1 MNTLGRMSTPR
12 REKSH
17 RGHFILDQLEKR
29 MSEQEESVMLKRDFP
44 KDKPRPGGHGRAVV
58 VLVAFVAGAAVGSV
72 LQSVRRKR
80 RSVANSKL
88 CAATAL
94 GLSPPVQH
102 HHLAACRRIPV
113 PVVDDTKQLQQPS
126 RQRRPHCG
134 ALDLPQYP
142 PAQTEFDTQSA
153 RLACQEAGVIFERKR
168 YKAAADVIF
177 VLICFLQHCLQ
188 HDQLFHSTIL
198 PKWLI

>member
-1 MNTLGRMSTPR
+1 MNTLGRMSSPS

-17 RGHFILDQLEKR
+17 RGQLILDQLEKHL
-29 MSEQEESVMLKRDFP
+29 SEQEESVMLKRDIP

-80 RSVANSKL
+80 RSVASKL

-102 HHLAACRRIPV
+102 HHLAACRRVPV
-113 PVVDDTKQLQQPS
+113 PVVDDTEQLQQPS

-153 RLACQEAGVIFERKR
+153 RLAGQEVS
-168 YKAAADVIF
+168 
-177 VLICFLQHCLQ
+177 FLKGRGTRLQ
-188 HDQLFHSTIL
+188 LM
-198 PKWLI
+198 

>member
-1 MNTLGRMSTPR
+1 MAGCRFRAEKHVTEDKLEGR
-12 REKSH
+12 
-17 RGHFILDQLEKR
+17 L
-29 MSEQEESVMLKRDFP
+29 SEQEESVMLKRDVL
-44 KDKPRPGGHGRAVV
+44 KDESRPGGHGRAVV
-58 VLVAFVAGAAVGSV
+58 VLVSFVAGAAVGSV

-88 CAATAL
+88 CEATAL
-94 GLSPPVQH
+94 GLPPPVDH
-102 HHLAACRRIPV
+102 HHLVACRRLSV
-113 PVVDDTKQLQQPS
+113 PFVDDTEQLQQPS

-153 RLACQEAGVIFERKR
+153 RLACKEAGGIFDRKR
-168 YKAAADVIF
+168 YKAAADVIS
-177 VLICFLQHCLQ
+177 VLIYFLQHCLQ
-188 HDQLFHSTIL
+188 HNRLFHSTIL

>member
-1 MNTLGRMSTPR
+1 
-12 REKSH
+12 
-17 RGHFILDQLEKR
+17 
-29 MSEQEESVMLKRDFP
+29 MSEQLESVRRKRDVP
-44 KDKPRPGGHGRAVV
+44 KDEPRPGGHGRAVV

-94 GLSPPVQH
+94 GLSPPEH

-113 PVVDDTKQLQQPS
+113 PVVDDTEQLQHPS

-142 PAQTEFDTQSA
+142 PVQTEFDTQSA

-168 YKAAADVIF
+168 YKAAADVIL
-177 VLICFLQHCLQ
+177 VLVCFLQHCLQ
-188 HDQLFHSTIL
+188 HDQLFHSTVL